1 MGEKKQGAS
10 LIAIDAITSRIFVA
24 RGQKVMLDVDLAALY
39 GVTTKR
45 LNEQIRRNL
54 DRFPSDFVF
63 QLTVQEVA
71 FLRSQ
76 FATSSPGLQQRA
88 WGGRRYSPYAFTE
101 HGAIMAAMVLNSA
114 RAIEISVYVVRAFVQ
129 QRDALLASKEL
140 AKHLGEL
147 ESRIERKLSG
157 HDQAIAAI
165 LDAIRKLMAP
175 PEPAKKRRIGFVQ
188 TD

>member
-1 MGEKKQGAS
+1 MGEKKHVAA
-10 LIAIDAITSRIFVA
+10 LFPIDAITSRILVV
-24 RGQKVMLDVDLAALY
+24 RGQKVMLDMDLAVLY

-45 LNEQIRRNL
+45 LNEQIRRNV

-76 FATSSPGLQQRA
+76 FATSSPGLRQRA

-129 QRDALLASKEL
+129 QRDVLLASKEL
-140 AKHLGEL
+140 AKRLAEL
-147 ESRIERKLSG
+147 ESRIERKLSS
-157 HDQAIAAI
+157 HDQAIAGI
-165 LDAIRKLMAP
+165 LDAIRQLMAP
-175 PEPAKKRRIGFVQ
+175 PEPPKKRRIGFMQ